1 MSSWKTCTA
10 LHPDLLTTISYNGKS
25 TGKGALSLWM
35 RNLKTTETI
44 TNYQSKAYNGPAIKL
59 GAGVLVGET
68 YEAAAAEGYRAVGG
82 ECGSVGISGGYSQG
96 GGHSILN
103 SKYGMGTDQ
112 VLEWEVVTARG
123 EHLIAT
129 PEQNTDLYWALSGG
143 GGGTYGVVLSM
154 TTRLHQ
160 DGPFTGGSL
169 GFTLEDAGNN
179 ATAYWTAVSL
189 WFQKLP
195 SLTEDGRTLQ
205 FVVFNNSFQA
215 IAINLPDVDD
225 SSAVQTLLEPYTAEL
240 DDLKITYNV
249 AGTVFTSF
257 LDYFNSTYGPLPYGP
272 EPPDT
277 ILTSRLIPRSSVV
290 DGGSVTPL
298 VEAIHAT
305 VSDGTF
311 LFGCSAMSLPNVSH
325 PDNAVL
331 PAWRDSIAICNVNAY
346 WQYTEPLETNL
357 NVKKILTEQYQPL
370 IEAATPGSGVYLN
383 EIDPWYTGD
392 WKEAMY
398 GVNYDRLL
406 EIKHQND
413 PDHLFYGH
421 FAVGGD
427 EFTEDG
433 DGRLCRVN

>member
-1 MSSWKTCTA
+1 
-10 LHPDLLTTISYNGKS
+10 
-25 TGKGALSLWM
+25 M
-35 RNLKTTETI
+35 RNLKTTET
-44 TNYQSKAYNGPAIKL
+44 TTSYQSKAYSGPAIKL
-59 GAGVLVGET
+59 GTGVLVGEA

-154 TTRLHQ
+154 TTRLHK

-179 ATAYWTAVSL
+179 ATAYWTAISL
-189 WFQKLP
+189 WFRQLA

-225 SSAVQTLLEPYTAEL
+225 SSAVRTLLGPYTAEL
-240 DDLKITYNV
+240 DDLKITYHV

-277 ILTSRLIPRSSVV
+277 ILTSRLIPRSSVA
-290 DGGSVTPL
+290 DAESVTPL

-311 LFGCSAMSLPNVSH
+311 LFGCSAMSLPNISH

-346 WQYTEPLETNL
+346 WKYTEPLEANL
-357 NVKKILTEQYQPL
+357 NVKKILTEKYQPL

-413 PDHLFYGH
+413 PDYLFYGH